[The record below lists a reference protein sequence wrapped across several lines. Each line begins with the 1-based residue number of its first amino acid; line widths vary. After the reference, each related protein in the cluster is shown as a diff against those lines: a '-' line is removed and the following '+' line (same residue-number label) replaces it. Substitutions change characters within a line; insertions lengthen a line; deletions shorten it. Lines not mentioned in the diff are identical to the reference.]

1 MRLVNRWRRLSA
13 ARRAALLEGLAAVAF
28 VRLTLRLFPWR
39 MWEGGGIRFPR
50 ARTSAGG
57 AQPSVEEIAWA
68 VRRVSRAVP
77 GATCLTQAVAARL
90 LLSRR
95 GHDSRLEIG
104 VTRAAGNRLR
114 AHAWLETK
122 DLVVLGGHDAAG
134 YTPLSA
140 APRSVNKRAVSLMEV
155 Q

>member
-1 MRLVNRWRRLSA
+1 MNKWRRLSA
-13 ARRAALLEGLAAVAF
+13 ARRVALFEGLAAVAF
-28 VRLTLRLFPWR
+28 VRLTLRFFPWR
-39 MWEGGGIRFPR
+39 MWEGGDVRFPR

-57 AQPSVEEIAWA
+57 AQPSVEDVAWA

-77 GATCLTQAVAARL
+77 GATCLTQALAARL

-104 VTRAAGNRLR
+104 VSRAAGSRLR
-114 AHAWLETK
+114 AHAWLETNNV
-122 DLVVLGGHDAAG
+122 VVLGGRDAAG

-140 APRSVNKRAVSLMEV
+140 TPRSANQGAISLMEV

>member
-1 MRLVNRWRRLSA
+1 MNKWRRLSA
-13 ARRAALLEGLAAVAF
+13 ARRAALLEGFAAVAF

-39 MWEGGGIRFPR
+39 RWEGGDVRFPR

-57 AQPSVEEIAWA
+57 AQPSVEDIAWA

-77 GATCLTQAVAARL
+77 GATCLTQALAARL

-95 GHDSRLEIG
+95 GYDSRLEIG
-104 VTRAAGNRLR
+104 VTRAAGSRLR
-114 AHAWLETK
+114 AHAWLRTN
-122 DLVVLGGHDAAG
+122 DLVVIGGHDATG

-140 APRSVNKRAVSLMEV
+140 TPRSGNQGAISLMEV

>member
-1 MRLVNRWRRLSA
+1 MNKWRRLSA
-13 ARRAALLEGLAAVAF
+13 ARRAALFEGLAAVAF

-39 MWEGGGIRFPR
+39 MWEGGDVRFPR
-50 ARTSAGG
+50 AAAGS
-57 AQPSVEEIAWA
+57 AQPSVEDIAWA

-77 GATCLTQAVAARL
+77 GATCLTQALAARL

-104 VTRAAGNRLR
+104 VSRAGSRLR
-114 AHAWLETK
+114 AHAWLETNNV
-122 DLVVLGGHDAAG
+122 VVLGGRDAAG

-140 APRSVNKRAVSLMEV
+140 TPRSANQGAISLMEV